1 MRADVPTAFSTS
13 ELTVAFRQS
22 HLGHN
27 LGQEIQQFC
36 MFVDCMF
43 EEHVFA
49 CSRQH
54 VRVFEAFGATVS

>member
-1 MRADVPTAFSTS
+1 MREDVPTAFSTS
-13 ELTVAFRQS
+13 EVAFRQS

-54 VRVFEAFGATVS
+54 VRVFEAFCATVS